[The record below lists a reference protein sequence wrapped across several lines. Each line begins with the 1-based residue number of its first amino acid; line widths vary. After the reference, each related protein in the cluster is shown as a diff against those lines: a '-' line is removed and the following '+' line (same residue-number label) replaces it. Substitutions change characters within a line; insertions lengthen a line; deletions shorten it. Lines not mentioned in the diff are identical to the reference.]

1 MHREFTGRRVRRV
14 RCRGDEYAGRNR
26 LFPGAQMRRWAGQIW
41 RADGRAARRLG
52 GAVRPG
58 SLAAMLTVSLAAM
71 LTAGCSAGPPAPYRP
86 TASTCYTFA
95 VRAIQQHRT
104 VTAAPGACAGLS
116 HEQVN
121 QAAARAIR
129 DLTTGHPKAAA
140 RRLARQDGAY
150 LARMI
155 SAVPAPRPPAPAAQ
169 ATAPVPAQPAVG
181 LPLGLAALAAW
192 VLTAAAGTYLLAGW
206 LADRLTGRRPRRT
219 WRRADRLTSWRLG
232 RTWRPRPGGRAGK
245 PGTGFIVGHFGLALG
260 GLVLWIAFVVTGLT
274 ALAWIAVVLVVII
287 ASLGMAI
294 LVAALPEPSQDTGAA
309 GRRGL
314 PVAVIASHGAL
325 ATLTIL
331 LVVLAALR

>member
-1 MHREFTGRRVRRV
+1 
-14 RCRGDEYAGRNR
+14 
-26 LFPGAQMRRWAGQIW
+26 MRRWAGQIW
-41 RADGRAARRLG
+41 RPDGRTARGLAR
-52 GAVRPG
+52 AVRPG
-58 SLAAMLTVSLAAM
+58 PLAAM
-71 LTAGCSAGPPAPYRP
+71 LTASLAVSLAAGCSAAPASPYRP
-86 TASTCYTFA
+86 NAGTCYAFA
-95 VRAIQQHRT
+95 VRAIQQRVT

-129 DLTTGHPKAAA
+129 ELTAGRPKAAA

-150 LARMI
+150 LARMV
-155 SAVPAPRPPAPAAQ
+155 SAIPAPRPPAPAAQ
-169 ATAPVPAQPAVG
+169 ATAPVPVPARPGAG

-206 LADRLTGRRPRRT
+206 LADRLAGRGPRRT
-219 WRRADRLTSWRLG
+219 WRRADRLAG
-232 RTWRPRPGGRAGK
+232 RRRPGGRAGE
-245 PGTGFIVGHFGLALG
+245 PGTGFVVGHFGLALG
-260 GLVLWIAFVVTGLT
+260 GLVLWIAFVVTGLA

-287 ASLGMAI
+287 ASLGMAV
-294 LVAALPEPSQDTGAA
+294 LAAALPEPSRDTAAA
-309 GRRGL
+309 GRWRL

>member
-1 MHREFTGRRVRRV
+1 
-14 RCRGDEYAGRNR
+14 
-26 LFPGAQMRRWAGQIW
+26 MRRWAGQIW
-41 RADGRAARRLG
+41 RPDGRTARGLAR
-52 GAVRPG
+52 AVRPG
-58 SLAAMLTVSLAAM
+58 PLAAM
-71 LTAGCSAGPPAPYRP
+71 LTASLAVSLAAGCSAAPASQYRP
-86 TASTCYTFA
+86 SAGTCYAFA
-95 VRAIQQHRT
+95 VRAIQQHIT

-129 DLTTGHPKAAA
+129 ELTAGQPKAAA

-150 LARMI
+150 LARMV
-155 SAVPAPRPPAPAAQ
+155 SAIPAPRPPAPAAH
-169 ATAPVPAQPAVG
+169 ATAPVPVPAGPGPG

-206 LADRLTGRRPRRT
+206 LADRLAGLRRTRKWRRTDWVAGTRPRRA
-219 WRRADRLTSWRLG
+219 WRRADRQTGGS
-232 RTWRPRPGGRAGK
+232 PHGRAGE
-245 PGTGFIVGHFGLALG
+245 PGAGFIVGHFGLALG
-260 GLVLWIAFVVTGLT
+260 GLVLWIAFVVTGLA

-287 ASLGMAI
+287 ASLGMAV
-294 LVAALPEPSQDTGAA
+294 LAAALPEPSRDTAA
-309 GRRGL
+309 ADRRRL